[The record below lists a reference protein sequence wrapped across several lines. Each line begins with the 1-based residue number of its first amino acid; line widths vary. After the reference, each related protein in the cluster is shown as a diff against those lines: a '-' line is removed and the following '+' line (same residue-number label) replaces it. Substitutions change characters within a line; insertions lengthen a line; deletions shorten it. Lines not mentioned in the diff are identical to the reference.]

1 MSSIMPETPFD
12 LSEIVRNLVTEDDEP
27 VDNILSEKQQRLLV
41 ESLYE
46 SWTPPPDEDA
56 PEKPRLFWASA
67 NVGIFRSVHLPGIAP
82 DVFLSL
88 DVTTPAD
95 LRATDQRSYFMWEHG
110 KAPEVVIEIVSDRR
124 GNELGSKLKDYA
136 RMGVTYY
143 AVFDPFHALR
153 EEMDGEILIVHELIF
168 GKRYRRRED
177 YQLPEVGLSLT
188 LWEGRFEDSDNLW
201 LRWRNEQGDLILT
214 GRERA
219 TQAEDRATQAEDRAA
234 QAEDRASQAEDRA
247 DRLAAKLR
255 ELGIEPE

>member
-1 MSSIMPETPFD
+1 MSSTMPETPFD
-12 LSEIVRNLVTEDDEP
+12 LSEVVKNLVTEDDEP

-41 ESLYE
+41 ESLYG

-56 PEKPRLFWASA
+56 PDEPRRFWVAA
-67 NVGIFRSVHLPGIAP
+67 NVGIFSSVHLPGIAP

-88 DVTTPAD
+88 DVAAPAD

-153 EEMDGEILIVHELIF
+153 EEMGGEVLIVHELIF
-168 GKRYRRRED
+168 GRRYRRRED
-177 YQLPEVGLSLT
+177 YQMPEAGLSLT
-188 LWEGRFEDSDNLW
+188 LWEGRFEGSDNLW
-201 LRWRNEQGDLILT
+201 LRWRNKQGDLILT
-214 GRERA
+214 GRELA
-219 TQAEDRATQAEDRAA
+219 DREAAARRQAEDRAA
-234 QAEDRASQAEDRA
+234 
-247 DRLAAKLR
+247 RLASKLR
-255 ELGIEPE
+255 ELGVEPEQI